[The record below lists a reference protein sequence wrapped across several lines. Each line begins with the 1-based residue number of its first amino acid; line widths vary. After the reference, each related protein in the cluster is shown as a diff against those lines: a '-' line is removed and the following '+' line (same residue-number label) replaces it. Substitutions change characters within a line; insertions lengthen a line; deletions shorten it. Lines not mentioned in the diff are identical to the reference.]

1 MAYKDDRIKLMNEI
15 LNGMKVLK
23 LYAWESSFMH
33 QVEQI
38 RDKEVGILKTQL
50 YWQVRGQWYWP

>member
-50 YWQVRGQWYWP
+50 YWQVRGKW